1 MVNNKKIYNSA
12 VVNNFKNIQTMKRI
26 LVIAL
31 VLMAINIG
39 AYCQKDN
46 GQSIKVNIQNKDNMP
61 KSINTSDT
69 LTLGKPLVMINK
81 NKSFESITEWIKKQA
96 ENGYVVALSK
106 ETDGTYVAKCYN
118 QNECISIKRKE

>member
-1 MVNNKKIYNSA
+1 
-12 VVNNFKNIQTMKRI
+12 MKRI
-26 LVIAL
+26 LIIAL

-46 GQSIKVNIQNKDNMP
+46 GQSIKVNIQNRDNMP

-69 LTLGKPLVMINK
+69 LTLGKPLVTTNK
-81 NKSFESITEWIKKQA
+81 NKSFESITAWMKKQV

-106 ETDGTYVAKCYN
+106 EADGTYVAKCYN
-118 QNECISIKRKE
+118 QNECSTIKRKE

>member
-1 MVNNKKIYNSA
+1 
-12 VVNNFKNIQTMKRI
+12 MKRI

-46 GQSIKVNIQNKDNMP
+46 GQSIKVNIQNKDNMQ

-69 LTLGKPLVMINK
+69 LALGKPLVMINK
-81 NKSFESITEWIKKQA
+81 NKSFENISNWAKAQTEK
-96 ENGYVVALSK
+96 GYTVAISK
-106 ETDGTYVAKCYN
+106 EEDSTYIAKSYN
-118 QNECISIKRKE
+118 QNECTIIKKEE